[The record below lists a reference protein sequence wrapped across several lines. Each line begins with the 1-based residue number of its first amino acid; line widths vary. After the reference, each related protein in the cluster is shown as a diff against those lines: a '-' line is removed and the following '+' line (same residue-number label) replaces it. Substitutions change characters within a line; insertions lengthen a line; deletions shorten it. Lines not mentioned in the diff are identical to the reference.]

1 MIIIFFTTFVLEKY
15 KNIFMYVLWSFY
27 MIIIII
33 KNK

>member
-15 KNIFMYVLWSFY
+15 KNILMYVLWSFY
-27 MIIIII
+27 IIIII